1 MKNKE
6 RSIFKPVSI
15 PIYRS
20 TTFIA
25 INLSDEQLKENL
37 EKHIDSKKTVKR
49 LMKHSDLEDHQ
60 GITFFDGGY
69 SVVRYGSLEDA
80 QDINIIAHES
90 FHVACS
96 IMRYISLDFSEDSEE
111 AFAYLLGYITEQYQ
125 DIISL
130 DLEANN

>member
-37 EKHIDSKKTVKR
+37 EKHIDSKKTVKK
-49 LMKHSDLEDHQ
+49 LMKHSYLGDHQ
-60 GITFFDGGY
+60 GITIFSGGY

-125 DIISL
+125 DILKL
-130 DLEANN
+130 DPEGNN

>member
-1 MKNKE
+1 MKNKD

-25 INLSDEQLKENL
+25 INLSDEQLKEHL
-37 EKHIDSKKTVKR
+37 RKHIDSKKTIKELVKCS
-49 LMKHSDLEDHQ
+49 HLEGHQ
-60 GITFFDGGY
+60 GITAYAGGY
-69 SVVRYGSLEDA
+69 SVVRYESLEDA

-96 IMRYISLDFSEDSEE
+96 IIRYISLDFSEDSEE

-125 DIISL
+125 DIIKL